1 MTSDDNNLISQEEMD
16 ELMRIHD
23 LIGGGEGKEDK
34 NKTVSLIDEIKNA
47 ILDSGKLTLD
57 EWRSLRLRI
66 EEIEKLSS
74 HIDLIIQL
82 REQKERREKIL
93 KEGA

>member
-1 MTSDDNNLISQEEMD
+1 MASEDKNLISQAEMD

-23 LIGGGEGKEDK
+23 LIGGGSEKEK
-34 NKTVSLIDEIKNA
+34 QQLSLIDEIKNA

-66 EEIEKLSS
+66 EEIEKLST

-82 REQKERREKIL
+82 REQKERREKML
-93 KEGA
+93 RSA

>member
-1 MTSDDNNLISQEEMD
+1 MSEDKNLISQAEMD

-23 LIGGGEGKEDK
+23 LIGGGKEDSK
-34 NKTVSLIDEIKNA
+34 KQQLSLIDEIKNA

-57 EWRSLRLRI
+57 EWRSLRQRI
-66 EEIEKLSS
+66 EEIEKLST

-82 REQKERREKIL
+82 REQKERRDKLL
-93 KEGA
+93 KNGK

>member
-1 MTSDDNNLISQEEMD
+1 MTSEDKNLISQAEMD

-23 LIGGGEGKEDK
+23 LIGGSKEN
-34 NKTVSLIDEIKNA
+34 NKKQQLSLIDEIKNA

-66 EEIEKLSS
+66 EEIIKLSS

-82 REQKERREKIL
+82 REQKERREMLL
-93 KEGA
+93 KGGT